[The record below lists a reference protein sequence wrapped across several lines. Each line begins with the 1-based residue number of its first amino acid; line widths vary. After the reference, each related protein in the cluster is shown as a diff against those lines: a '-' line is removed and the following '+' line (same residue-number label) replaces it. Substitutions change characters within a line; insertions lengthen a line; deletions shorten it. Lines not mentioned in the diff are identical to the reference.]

1 MLFDQIQTRAPW
13 LWVSHSRQAN
23 QWAAFRARLYVH
35 GGAAMATVAADTKY
49 YLYVNGQPVVFEG
62 GLNRGPV
69 PGGAYGD
76 RVDLS
81 PYLKQGENV
90 IAALVWYWGNGG
102 RNNIDGGYPGFYFA
116 MDEGETPA
124 FKGILHPAYGPTE
137 PPWPAYLYG
146 GHNIGYDARLDIG
159 DFTACDF
166 DDSDWPDAVET
177 TGSPLYA
184 RPIPPVRAGEP
195 QPYVSLCRQKGRVVA
210 QLPHG
215 AQITPCFTVRAPA
228 GCVIRVSTDHYVVP
242 GGPGDDHHVYNGHRV
257 EYITREGLQH
267 FEGLN
272 WLYGE
277 YGLFRMDPQVEV
289 VELAYRESGYAAQ
302 VTAEFESADPR
313 LDRLVQRAQRT
324 LLVCMRDNFMDC
336 PDRERGQWIGD
347 VSVQAPQA
355 LMTLDD
361 QGRLLLKKA
370 ICDFISHRKGAAL
383 VGNVPGIHS
392 TELPAQSLC
401 AISRLGMIA
410 EYVDFTGD
418 EEPLELAY
426 PAMEDYLK
434 LWDVEACGLVKPRQ
448 GDWYWFDHG
457 EGIDA
462 PVLENAWY
470 YSALCFYMD
479 AAGRLGRRPDPA
491 LEARKE
497 ALPAAFERTFRHP
510 DGYRSGDVC
519 DDRANALAFLTGLA
533 APDSN
538 PALVETLRT
547 VRRATPYMEVF
558 VMEALFGLDQAEL
571 AYERMMDRY
580 DRMLRAGGST
590 LWEDFDVLG
599 TRNHAWS
606 GAPLTMAYRYL
617 AGLSPDGEGGWN
629 ARPLTGLVDRYTVT
643 LKTSKGTARLE
654 VTGESVRAQGPV
666 QVLER
671 RSARQAKSGN

>member
-1 MLFDQIQTRAPW
+1 MLIDKIKTRAPW

-23 QWAAFRARLYVH
+23 QWAAFRAHLYAH

-49 YLYVNGQPVVFEG
+49 YLYVNGQLAVFEG

-76 RVDLS
+76 RIDLS

-102 RNNIDGGYPGFYFA
+102 RNNVDGGCPGFYFA
-116 MDEGETPA
+116 MDEGETPP
-124 FKGILHPAYGPTE
+124 FKGILHPAYGSTE
-137 PPWPAYLYG
+137 PPWPSYLYG
-146 GHNIGYDARLDIG
+146 GHNIGYDARRDIG
-159 DFTACDF
+159 DFMAPGF
-166 DDSDWPDAVET
+166 DDSQWPEAVEV

-184 RPIPPVRAGEP
+184 RPVPPVRAGEP
-195 QPYVSLCRQKGRVVA
+195 REYAGLCRQQGRIVA
-210 QLPHG
+210 RLPYG

-228 GCVIRVSTDHYVVP
+228 GCVISVATDRYVVP

-257 EYITREGLQH
+257 EYITREGLQR

-277 YGLFRMDPQVEV
+277 KVIYRMDPRVEV
-289 VELAYRESGYAAQ
+289 VELAYRESGYDTR
-302 VTAEFESADPR
+302 VTAAFESSDPR
-313 LDRLVQRAQRT
+313 LDSLVERAQRT
-324 LLVCMRDNFMDC
+324 LLMCMRDNFMDC

-355 LMTLDD
+355 LMTLDE
-361 QGRLLLKKA
+361 QGSLLLKKA
-370 ICDFISHRKGAAL
+370 ICDFIRHRRGAAL

-401 AISRLGMIA
+401 AVSRLGMVA
-410 EYVDFTGD
+410 EYTAFTGD
-418 EEPLELAY
+418 GEPLELSY

-434 LWDVEACGLVKPRQ
+434 LWDMAENGLVMPRP

-479 AAGRLGRRPDPA
+479 AAGRLGRRPDPSLA
-491 LEARKE
+491 ARKE
-497 ALPAAFERTFRHP
+497 ALPAAFERAFRRP
-510 DGYRSGDVC
+510 DGYRSGEAL

-533 APDSN
+533 APDSY
-538 PALVETLRT
+538 PALVKALDA
-547 VRRATPYMEVF
+547 VRQATPYMEAF
-558 VMEALFGLDQAEL
+558 VLEALFGLGQARL

-580 DRMLRAGGST
+580 RRMLHAGGST

-606 GAPLTMAYRYL
+606 GAPLTVAYRHL
-617 AGLSPDGEGGWN
+617 AGLSPDGEGGWL
-629 ARPLTGLVDRYTVT
+629 ARPITGLLDRYQVT
-643 LKTSKGTARLE
+643 LHTPRGTARLE
-654 VTGESVRAQGPV
+654 VDGEILRTEGPV
-666 QVLER
+666 RVLER
-671 RSARQAKSGN
+671 RAAP